1 MQCEMCGEEKK
12 LVPTIVEGTELQVCQ
27 ACAKHGKVLKRPVL
41 RQQIQRTERETIVQR
56 ILPAYGGM
64 IQRTR
69 DRLGLRQKDLAKRMG
84 ERESVIQSIE
94 SGKHEPSIRL
104 ARKFEKFLKIR
115 LIEQVQEKKYDH
127 TTEDRPGMTM
137 ADLLKK

>member
-1 MQCEMCGEEKK
+1 MQCEMCGEEKN
-12 LVPTIVEGTELQVCQ
+12 LVPTIVEGTELNVCV

-41 RQQIQRTERETIVQR
+41 RQQIKRTERETIVQR
-56 ILPAYGGM
+56 ILPGYGGM
-64 IQRTR
+64 IQQAR

-104 ARKFEKFLKIR
+104 ARKFEKSLKIS

-127 TTEDRPGMTM
+127 EVEKRPSMTI
-137 ADLLKK
+137 ADLIKR